1 MKADEAKEILEK
13 RVDFLERYTP
23 VICGKWVDEQ
33 KESIKFAIR
42 AIILLNLI
50 LEDHNACIIDFK
62 DDKFKVNVGGKDY
75 EF

>member
-1 MKADEAKEILEK
+1 MKTDDAKKILKE
-13 RVDFLERYTP
+13 RVDFLVRYTP
-23 VICGKWVDEQ
+23 IIPGKWIENQ
-33 KESIKFAIR
+33 KEAIKFAIR